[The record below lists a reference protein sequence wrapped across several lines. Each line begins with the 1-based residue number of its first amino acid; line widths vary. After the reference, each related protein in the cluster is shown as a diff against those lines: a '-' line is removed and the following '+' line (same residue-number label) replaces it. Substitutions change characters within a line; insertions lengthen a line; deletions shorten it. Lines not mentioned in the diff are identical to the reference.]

1 MANENEMNT
10 LADRMA
16 RAYEQGDLD
25 GVAAC
30 YAPDAILWHNF
41 DGSEQTVADQLDATR
56 WLGENLKDLRYEV
69 VARHFWDDGYVQQ
82 QVVHGTLIKNG
93 EPFAMPTCMN
103 VTVRDGLVTR
113 TVFPTIPPRVDY
125 ELTDLGRGL
134 SKPVEALGKWAMEHQ
149 TEI

>member
-1 MANENEMNT
+1 MRIALRGLTVSGRQPASERRALVANENEMNA

-16 RAYEQGDLD
+16 CAYEQGDLD

-41 DGSEQTVADQLDATR
+41 DGSEQTVAEQLDATR
-56 WLGENLKDLRYEV
+56 WLGENLRDLKYEV

-113 TVFPTIPPRVDY
+113 LDEYLDSAHLQPLQAD
-125 ELTDLGRGL
+125 
-134 SKPVEALGKWAMEHQ
+134 
-149 TEI
+149 

>member
-1 MANENEMNT
+1 LSGDIVAAVTDAKEMNA

-30 YAPDAILWHNF
+30 YAPDALLWHNF
-41 DGSEQTVADQLDATR
+41 DGSEQTVAEQLDATR
-56 WLGENLKDLRYEV
+56 WLGENLKDLKYEV
-69 VARHFWDDGYVQQ
+69 VARHFFEGGYVQQ
-82 QVVHGTLIKNG
+82 QVVHGTVIKDG

-113 TVFPTIPPRVDY
+113 LDEYLDSAHLKP
-125 ELTDLGRGL
+125 LQTD
-134 SKPVEALGKWAMEHQ
+134 
-149 TEI
+149 

>member
-1 MANENEMNT
+1 MRMALRGLTVSARQPASERHALVANENEMNA

-30 YAPDAILWHNF
+30 YSPDAILWHNF
-41 DGSEQTVADQLDATR
+41 DGSEQTVAEQLDATR
-56 WLGENLKDLRYEV
+56 WLGENLRDLKYEV

-113 TVFPTIPPRVDY
+113 LDEYLDSAHLQP
-125 ELTDLGRGL
+125 LQTD
-134 SKPVEALGKWAMEHQ
+134 
-149 TEI
+149 